1 MLDDTT
7 SNKLYFVMELM
18 EGGPV
23 MELGA
28 TETIDPLDVDVARNL
43 FRHAAYG
50 LEYLH
55 FHHVIHRDLKP
66 DNLLLA
72 TDGDAQVLKV
82 GC

>member
-55 FHHVIHRDLKP
+55 FHHVIHRDLK
-66 DNLLLA
+66 A
-72 TDGDAQVLKV
+72 RTSWVSETGES
-82 GC
+82 G